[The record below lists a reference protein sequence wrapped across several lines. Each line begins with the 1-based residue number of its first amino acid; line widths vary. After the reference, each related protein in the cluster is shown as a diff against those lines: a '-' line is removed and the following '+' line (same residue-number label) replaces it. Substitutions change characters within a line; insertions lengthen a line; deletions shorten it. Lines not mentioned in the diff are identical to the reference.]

1 MISTAVGLLVAIIS
15 LSFYR
20 LFQAF
25 WSNQIRILRRTGSR
39 LEVMYRDRWARLEDD
54 EQPGIVD
61 NDEYSYVEI
70 KPPKQ

>member
-1 MISTAVGLLVAIIS
+1 MLIAIVS

-39 LEVMYRDRWARLEDD
+39 LEVMYRDRWMQLDNEPDLASKDD
-54 EQPGIVD
+54 
-61 NDEYSYVEI
+61 YSFVEI
-70 KPPKQ
+70 KPPTQ